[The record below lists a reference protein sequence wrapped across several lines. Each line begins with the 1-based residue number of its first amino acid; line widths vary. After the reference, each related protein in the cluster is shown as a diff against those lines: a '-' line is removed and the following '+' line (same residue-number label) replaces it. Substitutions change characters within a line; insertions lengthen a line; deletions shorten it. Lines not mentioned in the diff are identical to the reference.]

1 MINNCF
7 PLLILFLG
15 ACQTMKSD
23 SASLPLNNPSER
35 SKIDVLV
42 ADQFGTD
49 YGTKENK
56 KKDYTIVFQQ
66 DKKLEDL
73 ISNVHFFIYD
83 KKTESIVFEDKLEA
97 GTVDW
102 HSDYEIVAISRVK
115 NANDGT
121 RTIREY
127 YYDVQ
132 KREKRAVED

>member
-7 PLLILFLG
+7 HLLILFLG

>member
-1 MINNCF
+1 MPTEAIAHKN
-7 PLLILFLG
+7 LLNVRNVR
-15 ACQTMKSD
+15 
-23 SASLPLNNPSER
+23 ASSLNH
-35 SKIDVLV
+35 D
-42 ADQFGTD
+42 
-49 YGTKENK
+49 
-56 KKDYTIVFQQ
+56 
-66 DKKLEDL
+66 
-73 ISNVHFFIYD
+73 VHFFIYD

-121 RTIREY
+121 RTIREC

>member
-1 MINNCF
+1 
-7 PLLILFLG
+7 
-15 ACQTMKSD
+15 MKSD

-83 KKTESIVFEDKLEA
+83 KKNRI
-97 GTVDW
+97 
-102 HSDYEIVAISRVK
+102 HR
-115 NANDGT
+115 
-121 RTIREY
+121 IRR
-127 YYDVQ
+127 Q
-132 KREKRAVED
+132 T

>member
-7 PLLILFLG
+7 PLLILFFG

>member
-1 MINNCF
+1 
-7 PLLILFLG
+7 
-15 ACQTMKSD
+15 MKSD